1 MGIIIIRKKGIGR
14 CLSYLLEKI
23 EFIANEDLYFA
34 AIFGFSPRSYETYEY
49 FNCKSFKYTIT
60 FLCNVWLTIL
70 HWIDLHTS
78 APPSASSSL
87 HDLINLAHVAS
98 LKITQ
103 QRKLLPPWKS
113 ESNWQP
119 SWARR
124 PGTTLPRTVTEIS
137 FAVEKLQRTYR
148 RSSLRR
154 SIVWIRRR
162 SYFVGEV
169 SRSKR
174 STSSACFGLLRWR
187 ISSPGRY
194 YDEPPGEVLRL
205 PSPLRHFFPLPAGC
219 RILISLRI
227 RSLVYPTI
235 LLFTR
240 LKRS

>member
-1 MGIIIIRKKGIGR
+1 MADAFHIFLKRSS
-14 CLSYLLEKI
+14 LSQTRIYILPPFLVFPRVHMKQLRIFKFLIYLTRP
-23 EFIANEDLYFA
+23 LY
-34 AIFGFSPRSYETYEY
+34 S
-49 FNCKSFKYTIT
+49 NCKSFKYTIT

-169 SRSKR
+169 SRTKR
-174 STSSACFGLLRWR
+174 SNFSACFGLLRWR
-187 ISSPGRY
+187 ITSPGRS
-194 YDEPPGEVLRL
+194 YDESPGELLRL
-205 PSPLRHFFPLPAGC
+205 PSPLRHFFPLPAGYS
-219 RILISLRI
+219 ILSEM
-227 RSLVYPTI
+227 
-235 LLFTR
+235 
-240 LKRS
+240 K

>member
-1 MGIIIIRKKGIGR
+1 M
-14 CLSYLLEKI
+14 
-23 EFIANEDLYFA
+23 
-34 AIFGFSPRSYETYEY
+34 
-49 FNCKSFKYTIT
+49 
-60 FLCNVWLTIL
+60 
-70 HWIDLHTS
+70 
-78 APPSASSSL
+78 
-87 HDLINLAHVAS
+87 AS

-169 SRSKR
+169 SRTKR
-174 STSSACFGLLRWR
+174 SNFSACFGLLRWR
-187 ISSPGRY
+187 ITSPGRS
-194 YDEPPGEVLRL
+194 YDESPGELLRL
-205 PSPLRHFFPLPAGC
+205 PSPLRHFFPLPAGQA
-219 RILISLRI
+219 RILFFNSTHLPEII
-227 RSLVYPTI
+227 IGYV
-235 LLFTR
+235 R
-240 LKRS
+240 LNAFQRHFCYR

>member
-113 ESNWQP
+113 EINWQP

-124 PGTTLPRTVTEIS
+124 PGTTKLAPLPHCHGNFT
-137 FAVEKLQRTYR
+137 R
-148 RSSLRR
+148 R
-154 SIVWIRRR
+154 
-162 SYFVGEV
+162 GEV
-169 SRSKR
+169 TANLQANLAEALYCINTPSK
-174 STSSACFGLLRWR
+174 LLRWR
-187 ISSPGRY
+187 SKPKQAEY
-194 YDEPPGEVLRL
+194 FLRL
-205 PSPLRHFFPLPAGC
+205 LRLA
-219 RILISLRI
+219 SLAN
-227 RSLVYPTI
+227 
-235 LLFTR
+235 
-240 LKRS
+240 